1 MPSLDP
7 RKLAIQQAVKVLT
20 KYVKTNPNLRLG
32 KVKDIVKEL
41 KEYPTDTLRTIIK
54 DFSEKPKIVSSIN
67 KIKKVV
73 TNKKPNLKVIK
84 KDTKKYG
91 GKIIKRK
98 NSGPIKPRGVGA
110 AIKGFKM
117 KGKKKCK

>member
-1 MPSLDP
+1 MTSLDP

-54 DFSEKPKIVSSIN
+54 DFSEKPKLISNIN

-73 TNKKPNLKVIK
+73 TNKKPNLKVVK
-84 KDTKKYG
+84 TDTKKYG

-98 NSGPIKPRGVGA
+98 NSGPVKPRGW
-110 AIKGFKM
+110 
-117 KGKKKCK
+117 GKARY